1 MMSGLV
7 SVFEQ
12 YRHRVMQFS
21 RFLIVGGL
29 VTVLSL
35 LLSYYFLK
43 VLVTPLIIT
52 YVLIYVTT
60 IFISYLLNARFTFQA
75 GRTLRSLFLFYG
87 SYIFTLGF
95 GTALLAVLRKFLEFE
110 NWVLVFMVVPVTTVM
125 NYLFSVLIFTPLR
138 RSMNDQG

>member
-1 MMSGLV
+1 M
-7 SVFEQ
+7 FDQ
-12 YRHRVMQFS
+12 YRARVMQFS

-35 LLSYYFLK
+35 LLSYVFLK
-43 VLVTPLIIT
+43 VLGTPLIIT
-52 YVLIYVTT
+52 YVLIYVAT
-60 IFISYLLNARFTFQA
+60 IFISYLLNARFTFRA

-95 GTALLAVLRKFLEFE
+95 GTALLAVLRMLLEFE

-125 NYLFSVLIFTPLR
+125 NYLLSTLIFTPFQ

>member
-7 SVFEQ
+7 SAFDQ

-21 RFLIVGGL
+21 RFLIVGGS

-35 LLSYYFLK
+35 LLSYVFLK
-43 VLVTPLIIT
+43 VLEAPLIIT
-52 YVLIYVTT
+52 YVLIYVAT
-60 IFISYLLNARFTFQA
+60 IFISYQLNARFTFQA

-95 GTALLAVLRKFLEFE
+95 GTALLALLRKVLDFE

-125 NYLFSVLIFTPLR
+125 NYLLSVLIFTPLQR
-138 RSMNDQG
+138 RGR

>member
-1 MMSGLV
+1 MSGIV
-7 SVFEQ
+7 SVFDQ
-12 YRHRVMQFS
+12 YRARVMQFS

-35 LLSYYFLK
+35 LLSYVFLK
-43 VLVTPLIIT
+43 VLGTPLIIT
-52 YVLIYVTT
+52 YVLIYVAT
-60 IFISYLLNARFTFQA
+60 IFISYLLNARFTFRA

-95 GTALLAVLRKFLEFE
+95 GTALLAVLRMLLEFE

-125 NYLFSVLIFTPLR
+125 NYLLSTLIFTPLQ